1 MNIVERINS
10 DKRLKLLLVLIL
22 LSTIVLFMKIFYEY
36 YVYSKN
42 SSLEETKV
50 VLKDNVE
57 KIIEYSNVLKLNNG
71 KIDSNNK
78 KITLSAEYNNSA
90 NYNVYVKVNNSVSN
104 LALKVIDNNGT
115 SNIIDL
121 SNKNGLY
128 LVKSDCAINNSK
140 DEWTFE
146 VSGDTTNVDIDVILR
161 EDKVKISDYIKE
173 MSSNNLYYLDSD
185 NTYRYVGSNPNNY
198 ISINNEL
205 YRIIGVFDDRLKVI
219 KNDYATSDMLGLDGA
234 YFASYQIGDT
244 YYKGSIY
251 DDVSTYYWNNASKV
265 NNWEESNLNKINL
278 NVNFR
283 NYLGSSISLVDGDII
298 LMDINDYYYS
308 SYPEFWGVDNYLNGI
323 SINYLYMGL
332 DEWTI
337 SKVEGTSNYV
347 YFIFSNG
354 HVNDSSSYGK
364 VDNISAVRPV
374 FYLKNDCVFIS
385 GNGSNTEPFIVS
397 I

>member
-1 MNIVERINS
+1 MKLTERINS

-22 LSTIVLFMKIFYEY
+22 LVTIVLFMKIFYEY

-42 SSLEETKV
+42 LELDSAQV
-50 VLKDNVE
+50 VLNDDKD
-57 KIIEYSNVLKLNNG
+57 IETIKYSEVLKLDNG
-71 KIDSNNK
+71 KLDSTNK
-78 KITLSAEYNNSA
+78 IVSLSAEYNNSA

-128 LVKSDCAINNSK
+128 LVKSDCSINNSK

-173 MSSNNLYYLDSD
+173 LSNNNLYYLDSD
-185 NTYRYVGSNPNNY
+185 NTYRYVGSNPSNY

-205 YRIIGVFDDRLKVI
+205 YRIIGIFDDRLKVI

-244 YYKGSIY
+244 YYKGSVY
-251 DDVSTYYWNNASKV
+251 DDVSTYYWNNVSKV

-278 NVNFR
+278 NVIYRKLFR
-283 NYLGSSISLVDGDII
+283 
-298 LMDINDYYYS
+298 
-308 SYPEFWGVDNYLNGI
+308 
-323 SINYLYMGL
+323 
-332 DEWTI
+332 
-337 SKVEGTSNYV
+337 
-347 YFIFSNG
+347 
-354 HVNDSSSYGK
+354 
-364 VDNISAVRPV
+364 
-374 FYLKNDCVFIS
+374 
-385 GNGSNTEPFIVS
+385 
-397 I
+397 